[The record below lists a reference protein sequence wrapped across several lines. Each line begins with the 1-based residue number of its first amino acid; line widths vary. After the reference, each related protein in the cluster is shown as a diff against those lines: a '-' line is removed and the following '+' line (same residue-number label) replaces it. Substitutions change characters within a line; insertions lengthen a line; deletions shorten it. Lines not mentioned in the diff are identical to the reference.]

1 MMLNYSGIFCYVQ
14 RFHVLTNTIT
24 DLKRDLLKQ
33 APYPEDSKSPHDF
46 DSYTLNH
53 AAKVNT
59 CFNSQSLF
67 DIDIPVGGYLQ
78 S

>member
-1 MMLNYSGIFCYVQ
+1 MFQS
-14 RFHVLTNTIT
+14 FHVFTNAIT

-53 AAKVNT
+53 AAKVNIT
-59 CFNSQSLF
+59 CFTKTKICDQEKKQRPKF
-67 DIDIPVGGYLQ
+67 V
-78 S
+78 